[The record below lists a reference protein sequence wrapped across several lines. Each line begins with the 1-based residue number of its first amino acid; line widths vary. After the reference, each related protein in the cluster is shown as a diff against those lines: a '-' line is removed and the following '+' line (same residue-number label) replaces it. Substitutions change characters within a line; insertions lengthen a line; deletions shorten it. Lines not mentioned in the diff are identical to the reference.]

1 MQKLRVLETFSGI
14 GAQKKAIS
22 IINAKNKKEIFSV
35 VSTCD
40 WDARA
45 IITYGAI
52 HHDLCDNYEQ
62 ILQKNN
68 LTTNDELDSFLKK
81 YNYSLNSKN
90 RSTLQHKD
98 YIFKKYLA
106 AATIIAN
113 NEVDITKYN
122 PKLID
127 KLKIDLITYSF
138 PCQGLSVANMGR
150 AKGINSNEST
160 SSLIWQINRILD
172 NAKRKPK
179 YLLMENVRNLL
190 SKKFKPEYEKWKLIL
205 KKYGYKTFTTTLNGL
220 NHGSTQRRERVF
232 ALSVLDNIKTPF
244 NTDEEYKEYLLN
256 LGSKRK
262 LSLESAN
269 KKIQEILSSSKQLE
283 IEDSLIN
290 STPSRKRM
298 INIVKI
304 IDKSTNV
311 INTVTTKQD
320 RIPNVGVIPYVTSK
334 TTKLNYRFITNR
346 EAFLFM
352 GFDNSDYEKLTNLYD
367 KKILTKE
374 SMYRQAGNS
383 IVVDCLVDI
392 FDAIYK
398 IEKTNNRRA

>member
-1 MQKLRVLETFSGI
+1 MRKLKVLETFSGI

-22 IINAKNKKEIFSV
+22 IINTTNKREIFSI

-45 IITYGAI
+45 IITYAAI
-52 HHDLCDNYEQ
+52 HHDLCDKYKQ
-62 ILQKNN
+62 ILQENN
-68 LTTNDELDSFLKK
+68 LTTNDKIDLFLKQH
-81 YNYSLNSKN
+81 NYSLNSKKVSN
-90 RSTLQHKD
+90 LHYKD
-98 YIFKKYLA
+98 YTFKKYLA

-113 NEVDITKYN
+113 NEVDITKYD

-190 SKKFKPEYEKWKLIL
+190 SKKFKPEYEKWKSIL
-205 KKYGYKTFTTTLNGL
+205 KEYGYKTFTTTLNGI
-220 NHGSTQRRERVF
+220 NHGSVQKRERVF
-232 ALSVLDNIKTPF
+232 ALSVLEDIVTPF

-256 LGSKRK
+256 LGAKRK
-262 LSLESAN
+262 LSSELIN
-269 KKIQEILSSSKQLE
+269 KKIQKILSNSTQSE

-290 STPSRKRM
+290 STPSRRRM
-298 INIVKI
+298 INTAKI
-304 IDKSTNV
+304 IDKSTTV

-320 RIPNVGVIPYVTSK
+320 RIPNVGVIPCAISK
-334 TTKLNYRFITNR
+334 MEKLNYRFITNR

-352 GFDNSDYEKLTNLYD
+352 GFDNYDYEKLINLYE

-383 IVVDCLVDI
+383 IVVDCLIDL
-392 FDAIYK
+392 FETIYR
-398 IEKTNNRRA
+398 IEKINNGRN